1 MSTLAINVAMILPD
15 HDTSFLTTLAIDSLR
30 DMLLRDPRISL
41 RELNRSLVGWLK
53 QELRDGSHIVHYRNS
68 KPYTVTAQ
76 IPTFSVTLRLRVE
89 E

>member
-53 QELRDGSHIVHYRNS
+53 QELRDGKAGVQLVSSKLYMDIVQ
-68 KPYTVTAQ
+68 TLTW
-76 IPTFSVTLRLRVE
+76 SVTLKLKAE
-89 E
+89 A